1 MSDGPFLESVV
12 LPLAGGT
19 PGAVV
24 RLTGLLTGTM
34 EGPAAW
40 FFREPGVLAA
50 AKALGI
56 VSDGA
61 SPHRFPVAAFLIE
74 HPTAGGFIVDA
85 GFSNA
90 VAVSPRRELGR
101 IGTLVFRNPR
111 MQRSQS
117 AMHQLRERGV
127 SVETILMTHLHWDHA
142 SGLVDFPDVCVLV
155 DRAEWWAA
163 QRRFGS
169 LHGYIRRQFSHSW
182 QIKIFDS
189 SGPTT
194 APWSAF
200 KRTLDL
206 FGDGSVRV
214 VATPG
219 HSPGHVSLI
228 LRLRDRLALIA
239 GDALYTMR
247 TLRDEHHPWEL
258 GDACRYHES
267 FASIAAFAREHPQA
281 LIMPGHD
288 LEAWEAS
295 GIEAG
300 L

>member
-1 MSDGPFLESVV
+1 VSGGASVESAV
-12 LPLAGGT
+12 LPLPGGT

-34 EGPAAW
+34 EGPSAW
-40 FFREPGVLAA
+40 FFREPGMLAA
-50 AKALGI
+50 AKALG
-56 VSDGA
+56 VVPDGA
-61 SPHRFPVAAFLIE
+61 RPHRFPIAAFLIE

-85 GFSNA
+85 GFSDA
-90 VAVSPRRELGR
+90 VAVSPRQALGR

-111 MQRSQS
+111 MQASQS

-142 SGLVDFPDVCVLV
+142 SGLVDFPDACVLV
-155 DRAEWWAA
+155 DRTEWWTA

-169 LHGYIRRQFSHSW
+169 LHGYIRRQFPRSG
-182 QIKIFDS
+182 QVRLFDS
-189 SGPTT
+189 LEP
-194 APWSAF
+194 AAEPWSVF

-206 FGDGSVRV
+206 FGDASVRL

-219 HSPGHVSLI
+219 HSPGHVSLV

-247 TLRDEHHPWEL
+247 TLRDERHPWEL
-258 GDACRYHES
+258 GDAQRYHES